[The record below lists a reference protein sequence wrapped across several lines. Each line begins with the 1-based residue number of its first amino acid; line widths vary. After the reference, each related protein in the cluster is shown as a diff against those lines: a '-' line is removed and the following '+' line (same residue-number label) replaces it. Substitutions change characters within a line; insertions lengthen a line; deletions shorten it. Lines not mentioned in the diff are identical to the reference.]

1 VKVNNE
7 ATIEGAGADDAI
19 EWTQVTRAIEGQA
32 DDVTEAGEV
41 REN

>member
-1 VKVNNE
+1 MMLLNVRR
-7 ATIEGAGADDAI
+7 
-19 EWTQVTRAIEGQA
+19 VTRAIEGQA